1 MQNPI
6 MQALN
11 QNAGQVNNPFEL
23 MRQFQEFKKNM
34 AGKNPQ
40 AMVQELLNSGQMS
53 QTQFEE
59 LQKQAQSLQGILK

>member
-34 AGKNPQ
+34 TGKNPQ

-59 LQKQAQSLQGILK
+59 LKKQAQSLQGILK

>member
-59 LQKQAQSLQGILK
+59 LKKQAQSLQGILK

>member
-1 MQNPI
+1 

-59 LQKQAQSLQGILK
+59 LKKQAQSLQGILK